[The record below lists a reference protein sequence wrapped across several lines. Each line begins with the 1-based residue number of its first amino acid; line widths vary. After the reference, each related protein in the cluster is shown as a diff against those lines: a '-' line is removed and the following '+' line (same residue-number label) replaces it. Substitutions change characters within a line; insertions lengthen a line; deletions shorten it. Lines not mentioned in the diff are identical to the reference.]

1 MINQK
6 LPPLNA
12 LRAFEA
18 AARHLSVKL
27 AAEELCVSSGAVS
40 QLVKSLEVY
49 LGVRLFKRV
58 NRGILLTDVG
68 QNYLP
73 PIRNAF
79 RQIAEATQ
87 RVESAECS
95 FLTVSV
101 PPLFAAAWF
110 VPRLRSFQTLHPEID
125 LQVQTGI
132 QLTDFVRDGVNVAV
146 RRGLGRYPGLHAERL
161 FSVALL
167 AVASSSLVAEI
178 GAPRAG
184 SDLTRWPLV
193 HDAARE
199 DWHLWFRAQGIT
211 EIEKPKGPA
220 FDDFSLHLQAVLA
233 GQGAGLVP
241 AVMVAEHLTE
251 GRLIQLTNVVWP
263 EEYAYYLVYPEAS
276 HTQSKVTAF
285 REWIVNAA
293 IGENSADTP
302 GLKISL

>member
-1 MINQK
+1 MTTPK

-27 AAEELCVSSGAVS
+27 ASEELCVSSGAVS
-40 QLVKSLEVY
+40 QSVKSLEVY

-58 NRGILLTDVG
+58 NRGILLTDAG

-73 PIRNAF
+73 AIRDAF

-87 RVESAECS
+87 RVERAECS

-110 VPRLRSFQTLHPEID
+110 VPRLRSFQIQHPEID
-125 LQVQTGI
+125 LQIQTGI

-161 FSVALL
+161 FPVALL

-178 GAPRAG
+178 GMPRSGA
-184 SDLTRWPLV
+184 DLTRWPLV

-211 EIEKPKGPA
+211 EIEKAKGPA
-220 FDDFSLHLQAVLA
+220 FDDFALHLQAVLA

-241 AVMVAEHLTE
+241 AVMVAEHLAA
-251 GRLIQLTNVVWP
+251 GRLVQLTDVVSP

-276 HTQSKVTAF
+276 HTHPKVAVF

-293 IGENSADTP
+293 TDENSVDAW
-302 GLKISL
+302 IQR